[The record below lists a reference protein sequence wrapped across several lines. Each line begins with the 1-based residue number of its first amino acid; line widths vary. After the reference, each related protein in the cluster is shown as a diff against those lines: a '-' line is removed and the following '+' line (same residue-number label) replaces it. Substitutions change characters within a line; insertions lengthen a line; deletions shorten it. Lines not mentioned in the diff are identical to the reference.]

1 MTRQTDGT
9 GSRGD
14 AWRERERD
22 SEAIEKSTG
31 SPPRNAIIWIQTQRS
46 WPVKVLL
53 NVNPKPETRFNFYL
67 LRSLSHGNQM
77 DKKPI
82 LIILIIIMGA
92 KILLEKMKNSSF
104 ICCIIFKSYIQERIL
119 TIEHDDGNFGFK
131 FDWIMIHLNGASGKL
146 KSGIFKLGSFWS
158 FV

>member
-1 MTRQTDGT
+1 
-9 GSRGD
+9 
-14 AWRERERD
+14 
-22 SEAIEKSTG
+22 
-31 SPPRNAIIWIQTQRS
+31 
-46 WPVKVLL
+46 
-53 NVNPKPETRFNFYL
+53 
-67 LRSLSHGNQM
+67 M

-131 FDWIMIHLNGASGKL
+131 FD
-146 KSGIFKLGSFWS
+146 
-158 FV
+158 